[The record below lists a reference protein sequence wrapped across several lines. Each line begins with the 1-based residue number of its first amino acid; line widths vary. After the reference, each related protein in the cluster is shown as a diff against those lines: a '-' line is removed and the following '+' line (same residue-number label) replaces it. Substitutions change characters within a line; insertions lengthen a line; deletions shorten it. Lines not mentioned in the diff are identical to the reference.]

1 MQSIPRIISILSL
14 VSLLPILSQESNKLL
29 RRPWIPTAT
38 ADEEQSYN
46 KIQSRIKNA
55 ESFVVKQDR
64 FGRNFKLKA
73 SGTIDYILDDL
84 YFKKFP
90 DKDNTSLAYH
100 EALSLS
106 KNGFWLESLH
116 LLEGILL
123 CERLTKTN
131 SLHLSSIEKLAT
143 QKKNEILKSNS
154 DRSSDIYPLTDPYG
168 CYVDN
173 VLKLESSQY
182 SYSVNVPLDWSWI
195 YFRDKSEFSEKS
207 EIISYQ
213 VNYLFKKIQA
223 DPPINVTDEEMFL
236 QKYELANKNELFLKE
251 PRIMFMIGVTL
262 DQKPIF
268 NQDNY
273 FMFWDNKRGL
283 TDATKRSL
291 KFQRKKN
298 PTGYESKFIQVNSL
312 GLATEIL
319 VKEFYYWKRGKGIF
333 LALSYPT
340 SNQIQ
345 ADKDWDAI
353 LQSFIV
359 KDADVRIY

>member
-1 MQSIPRIISILSL
+1 MYSVPRTISILLL
-14 VSLLPILSQESNKLL
+14 VSFLPILSQESNKLL

-46 KIQSRIKNA
+46 KIQSKIKNA

-64 FGRNFKLKA
+64 FGRNYKLKA
-73 SGTIDYILDDL
+73 NGSIEYILDDL

-116 LLEGILL
+116 LLEGILF
-123 CERLTKTN
+123 CERISKNN
-131 SLHLSSIEKLAT
+131 SSHISSIEKLAS

-154 DRSSDIYPLTDPYG
+154 DRSLDIFAITDPYG
-168 CYVDN
+168 CYVESS
-173 VLKLESSQY
+173 LKIESSQY
-182 SYSVNVPLDWSWI
+182 SYTLNLPLDWSWI
-195 YFRDKSEFSEKS
+195 YFRDKNDFSEKTES
-207 EIISYQ
+207 ISYQ
-213 VNYLFKKIQA
+213 VNYLFKKIQE
-223 DPPINVTDEEMFL
+223 DPPINKTDEEIFL

-251 PRIMFMIGVTL
+251 PRILFMIGVTM

-273 FMFWDNKRGL
+273 FTFWDNKRGL

-298 PTGYESKFIQVNSL
+298 PIGYESKFIQVNSM
-312 GLATEIL
+312 GLATEIQ

-333 LALSYPT
+333 LALSYPS
-340 SNQIQ
+340 SNQTQ

-353 LQSFIV
+353 LQSFAV